1 MFNGLDFYAEILGFF
16 GIIAFPFFVGASF
29 EMIRREDGSISA
41 YVGGGISQYF
51 SILLPGAFLVFAGSA
66 AALILTVLMG
76 VFGGGNDEIL
86 MVVGIFW
93 IFIPLTFFFFFYDTA
108 AVFEEKKVFASLLRS
123 VVFVRAKPF
132 EVIGFY
138 CACVIILIVLFVAS
152 AFLGSVFLA
161 GSMVFDPSLDVNTL
175 LNMTVEEQQMLIG
188 EDGMTLII
196 VLYAIVTGIFTAILL
211 PFKAAFFRRHVQE
224 VSETKQEGKKQEGVY
239 DEKGRWY
246 KYS

>member
-1 MFNGLDFYAEILGFF
+1 MVMNSLRDSLRSIGRYPLLLLSGLWSGCVVAAVEYCMFNGLDFYAEILGFF

-41 YVGGGISQYF
+41 YVVGGISQYF

-108 AVFEEKKVFASLLRS
+108 AVFEEEGLCITITECGIR
-123 VVFVRAKPF
+123 PC
-132 EVIGFY
+132 E
-138 CACVIILIVLFVAS
+138 
-152 AFLGSVFLA
+152 
-161 GSMVFDPSLDVNTL
+161 
-175 LNMTVEEQQMLIG
+175 
-188 EDGMTLII
+188 
-196 VLYAIVTGIFTAILL
+196 AI
-211 PFKAAFFRRHVQE
+211 
-224 VSETKQEGKKQEGVY
+224 
-239 DEKGRWY
+239 
-246 KYS
+246 